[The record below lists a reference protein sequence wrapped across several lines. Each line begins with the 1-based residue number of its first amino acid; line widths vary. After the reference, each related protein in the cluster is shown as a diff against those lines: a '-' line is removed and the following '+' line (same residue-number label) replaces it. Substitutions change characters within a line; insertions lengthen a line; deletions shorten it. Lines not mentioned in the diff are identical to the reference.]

1 MGQELK
7 NDSWN
12 APPAPGPDAVARLA
26 AGVAH
31 DLNNLLT
38 PILGYSE
45 ILLETLEPGK
55 RPHVQAEEIHR
66 AAERSREIVS
76 RLLSYSVREAPRRR
90 PMNAQDVALGLQGS
104 IRAIVRPD
112 ITLHVSCGRQD
123 ASVDVDPVQI
133 EQAMMILVANAQDAM
148 PQGGTLF
155 IEARRATEEEEETL
169 TRATGRDFRG
179 AGLLRLTDT
188 GTGMTEEAQKHL
200 FEPFYATK
208 ANGSLGFGM
217 ATAWNIVRHHEG
229 TILVDSRPGQ
239 GTAVGIFLPGSAMRR
254 EEKPLPAS
262 HVKPETVL
270 VVEDMEMV
278 RVLTCH
284 LLEEAGYSALPAASA
299 EEAVRILEERPGRT
313 RLMLTDA
320 LLPGIS
326 GPLLFENVKKR
337 FPDLRVLFMSGYS
350 LDDLARDGR
359 APVGACF
366 IQKPFSAADLAKK
379 VREALDS

>member
-1 MGQELK
+1 
-7 NDSWN
+7 
-12 APPAPGPDAVARLA
+12 
-26 AGVAH
+26 
-31 DLNNLLT
+31 
-38 PILGYSE
+38 
-45 ILLETLEPGK
+45 
-55 RPHVQAEEIHR
+55 
-66 AAERSREIVS
+66 
-76 RLLSYSVREAPRRR
+76 
-90 PMNAQDVALGLQGS
+90 
-104 IRAIVRPD
+104 
-112 ITLHVSCGRQD
+112 
-123 ASVDVDPVQI
+123 
-133 EQAMMILVANAQDAM
+133 
-148 PQGGTLF
+148 
-155 IEARRATEEEEETL
+155 
-169 TRATGRDFRG
+169 
-179 AGLLRLTDT
+179 
-188 GTGMTEEAQKHL
+188 
-200 FEPFYATK
+200 
-208 ANGSLGFGM
+208 
-217 ATAWNIVRHHEG
+217 
-229 TILVDSRPGQ
+229 
-239 GTAVGIFLPGSAMRR
+239 MRR